1 MPQVWENFELECLRF
16 LREKYPNYVFS
27 KKGGVNSTTS
37 DIYVEKNGSPYFIEV
52 KMPNAQ
58 SGQFVVIFDEESNTF
73 KFSDKNKTQENA
85 YTDEI
90 IRYMNIE
97 FEKFRNAGTKGEEI
111 LIDTKI
117 FINWIIDNYKEK
129 NVKYF
134 ITKKD
139 DKFILIPIDDF
150 GKYFNVKAIYRVKKS
165 GSSSV
170 PMNKISIVQKYLT
183 DMKIKNEIKE
193 NKLFVNNYN
202 NTPFYFNIENND
214 YYIPNN
220 TERSK
225 EVRKLS
231 RTNNANVIFEIS
243 LK

>member
-1 MPQVWENFELECLRF
+1 MPQLWENFESECLKF
-16 LREKYPNYVFS
+16 LKKEYPNYTFS
-27 KKGGVNSTTS
+27 RSGGADSTIP
-37 DIYVEKNGSPYFIEV
+37 DIYVENDGTPYYIEV

-58 SGQFVVIFDEESNTF
+58 SGQFVVIYDEESGTF
-73 KFSDKNKTQENA
+73 KFSDKNKTQENP

-117 FINWIIDNYKEK
+117 FIDWIIDNYKEK
-129 NVKYF
+129 DVRYF

-139 DKFILIPIDDF
+139 DNFILIPIDDF
-150 GKYFNVKAIYRVKKS
+150 GKYFNVKAVYRVKKS

-170 PMNKISIVQKYLT
+170 PISKFPIVQKYLT
-183 DMKIKNEIKE
+183 NMKIENKIKN
-193 NKLFVNNYN
+193 NKLFVNNYH

-214 YYIPNN
+214 YYIPDN
-220 TERSK
+220 TENCK

-231 RTNNANVIFEIS
+231 HTNNANVIFEIS